1 MKQISTSA
9 LYSWREFYLIF
20 RQKTNPSHLKNQGAL
35 QQKFYQLKANQ
46 DPRSDHDKSDMPWRS
61 FPRDLELQQCNKE
74 QLKPCET
81 YKQSKTMVV
90 GDVSPQFLL
99 TYLPIPQQHH
109 CFTNYIN
116 EHCLEELS
124 GNDYETKDGAS
135 LSLLKPGQQEVSTG
149 KLPDKP
155 TALEVKPNEPQFL
168 SNGEGK
174 ITSLPGLRCNSSTC
188 NFSTRFSC
196 LRTLTALAPVA
207 QIAPVSFPAFEELA
221 SSFLSGTME
230 DHVLHSLSLLMRGK
244 ATGRDSINFL
254 DLIGV
259 PSFSDTSFPGCI
271 RHPNIVPI
279 LGMMKS
285 ATHINIIVPKTTY
298 TLENILHYS
307 PDALKSNW
315 HIKFLMYQ
323 LLSPLRYM
331 HGLGIAHG
339 SICPSNI
346 LLTDSFWCWL
356 HIGDTL
362 QSKSNLSG
370 SNMCNTAS
378 SRKISCSFEGC
389 HSGEVY
395 ADSKLSHPIDW
406 HTGFIRWWSGDLS
419 NFEYLLL
426 LNRIA
431 GRRWGDHT
439 FHTVMPWVIDFS
451 VKPDENNDTG
461 WRNLSKSK
469 WRLAKGDEQLDFTYS
484 TSEVPHHVSDECLSE
499 LAVCSYKA
507 RRLPLSVLRSAVRSV
522 YEPNEYPSTM
532 HRLYQ
537 WTPDECIPEFYY
549 DPQIFH
555 SQHSGMSNLA
565 VPSWA
570 DSPEE
575 FIRLH
580 REALESNRVSCQIN
594 HWIDIIFGYKM
605 SGPAA
610 ISAKNVMLPPSER
623 TNARSTG
630 RRQLFNL
637 PHPARWGVIKNARQD
652 NAISAMSGEKQL
664 LPDTSNLQALE
675 EAAAFIEHA
684 SHLSPL
690 YRNDL
695 AKDNSCLQGAL
706 SHGEVESATFEY
718 GRDSKLPSVIDV
730 NFLLQTIEAD
740 DSSTSG
746 YQDFLLWRQKASCST
761 NSSVD
766 NANDVFSIGC
776 ILAELHLM
784 KPLFNPTS
792 LAEYSHSGV
801 LPKLMHQLPPQV
813 DILVEACIQKE
824 WKRRPS
830 IKSLLE
836 SPYFPATVRSSYLF
850 LAPLQ
855 LLSKDG
861 SRLHY
866 VSSYANCGAL
876 KLMGSFAAEM
886 CAPHCLPLLLTPL
899 SDTEA
904 ESAYIMLKEFLKCLN
919 LQAVKTLILPVIQKI
934 LQAGY
939 SHMKVSLL
947 QESFVRELWSKIG
960 KQLYLD
966 NMHSM
971 VLSNLYVSPHK
982 SSSGAASV
990 LLIGSSDELGVP
1002 VTVHQ
1007 TILPLIQF
1015 FGKGICSD
1023 GIDVIVRIGGLFGET
1038 FIVKQILPLLKNVV
1052 RSCIDVSNASRP
1064 EPVQSWSGL
1073 ALVDC
1078 LMTLDGIVELLP
1090 NEVVVKELI
1099 EDGGCLYIQLL
1110 MIPNLG
1116 IPSLQVAAT
1125 SLVALAQQIGS
1136 ELTSLHVMPK
1146 LKELFEKLAFSEEN
1160 RSGHGYGSLKVP
1172 KNTVEDEHM
1181 ENRMDLVLLLYPPFA
1196 HLLGIETL
1204 RQCCTTWLILEKYL
1218 LWHHN
1223 WKWEYTE
1230 GSSRSGVDSI
1240 NARRASYSKKSTSE
1254 YSANSLRHGVG
1265 WSAPQSQVDKG
1276 SKRSTQHKRPH
1287 QHNNSKQHEPW
1298 HWFPSPAPSWDGPD
1312 FLGRVGASSNEIP
1325 WKISASVLH
1334 SARGHYGAL
1343 RSFAVCQDECTFFTA
1358 GVGPGFKG
1366 SVQKWDLS
1374 RIASSSGYDG
1384 HEEVVND
1391 ICVLASTERTAS
1403 CDGTIHVWNSQSG
1416 KNISVITEHAENSR
1430 QYGSSLTSVSRIHS
1444 EQANMLDFSSLGS
1457 GILSSTYDGS
1467 LYTCMHH
1474 LETVN
1479 RLVAGTGN
1487 GSLRFID
1494 IDQGQ
1499 KLHLWRSDPVETSFP
1514 SLISSICS
1522 CGSTKMQANE
1532 GVASPS
1538 WIAAGLSSGHCRL
1551 LDMRSGNIITSWQ
1564 AHEGYVTKLA
1574 APEDHLLVSSSL
1586 DKTLRVWDLRKNSV
1600 SPLILFKGH
1609 SDGVSG
1615 FSVWGQDVIS
1625 ISRSKI
1631 GLSSLS
1637 QQSCFCDVFMYLM
1650 EPSCAQ
1656 DGQHRITPQ
1665 HLYMADRES
1674 RNMSV
1679 LSNITILPFSR
1690 LFLVGTEDGYLKVCC

>member
-1 MKQISTSA
+1 MCFECLQLQIQTDFSGKLLFNYALAGSA
-9 LYSWREFYLIF
+9 LPFASNAVVQVL
-20 RQKTNPSHLKNQGAL
+20 N
-35 QQKFYQLKANQ
+35 
-46 DPRSDHDKSDMPWRS
+46 SDG
-61 FPRDLELQQCNKE
+61 E
-74 QLKPCET
+74 
-81 YKQSKTMVV
+81 
-90 GDVSPQFLL
+90 VSPHFILM
-99 TYLPIPQQHH
+99 YLQINEDA
-109 CFTNYIN
+109 CFTKYIN
-116 EHCLEELS
+116 EHCPEQLT
-124 GNDYETKDGAS
+124 GNNCKTKDDTP
-135 LSLLKPGQQEVSTG
+135 LWVPHQEQQEVSTG
-149 KLPDKP
+149 NLYDKP
-155 TALEVKPNEPQFL
+155 IPLETKANEPLLL
-168 SNGEGK
+168 SNGGGK
-174 ITSLPGLRCNSSTC
+174 ASLPGLGCSSSTC
-188 NFSTRFSC
+188 YFSTRFSC
-196 LRTLTALAPVA
+196 MRTLTALAPVS
-207 QIAPVSFPAFEELA
+207 QIGPVSFPALEELA
-221 SSFLSGTME
+221 SSFLSGISE
-230 DHVLHSLSLLMRGK
+230 DHVLHSLSLLIQGK

-254 DLIGV
+254 NLVGV
-259 PSFSDTSFPGCI
+259 PSFTETSFPGCL

-279 LGMMKS
+279 LAMMKS
-285 ATHINIIVPKTTY
+285 STHINLVLPKTPY

-339 SICPSNI
+339 SICPSNV

-362 QSKSNLSG
+362 QSNSNLSRSKM
-370 SNMCNTAS
+370 SNAAS
-378 SRKISCSFEGC
+378 PRKIGCCTKGC
-389 HSGEVY
+389 HSSELY
-395 ADSKLSHPIDW
+395 ADLKLSQPIDW
-406 HTGFIRWWSGDLS
+406 HTGFVRWWSGELS
-419 NFEYLLL
+419 NFDYLLF
-426 LNRIA
+426 LNRLA

-461 WRNLSKSK
+461 WRNLNKSK
-469 WRLAKGDEQLDFTYS
+469 WRLAKGDEQLDFTYL

-507 RRLPLSVLRSAVRSV
+507 RRLPLSVLRTAVRSV

-549 DPQIFH
+549 DPQIFR
-555 SQHSGMSNLA
+555 SRHSGMSDLA

-570 DSPEE
+570 GSPEE

-580 REALESNRVSCQIN
+580 RDALESYRVSCQIH

-605 SGPAA
+605 SGQAA
-610 ISAKNVMLPPSER
+610 IAAKNVMLPPSEP
-623 TNARSTG
+623 TKARSVG

-637 PHPARWGVIKNARQD
+637 PHPARWGVIKKACQHNTD
-652 NAISAMSGEKQL
+652 SALSQWQMNEVESVKHL
-664 LPDTSNLQALE
+664 LHDTSNLQALE
-675 EAAAFIEHA
+675 EAATFIEHA

-690 YRNDL
+690 YRNNL
-695 AKDNSCLQGAL
+695 VKDNSA
-706 SHGEVESATFEY
+706 SKESITQAKVANDTFEY
-718 GRDSKLPSVIDV
+718 GTYSKLPSVIDI
-730 NFLLQTIEAD
+730 NFLLQTIDSD
-740 DSSTSG
+740 DNSTPG
-746 YQDFLLWRQKASCST
+746 YQDFLLWRQKASRSP
-761 NSSVD
+761 NLSVD
-766 NANDVFSIGC
+766 IANDIFSIGC
-776 ILAELHLM
+776 ILAELHL
-784 KPLFNPTS
+784 KRPLFNPTS
-792 LAEYSHSGV
+792 LAQYLHNGV
-801 LPKLMHQLPPQV
+801 LPKLMLELPPQV
-813 DILVEACIQKE
+813 KILVEACIQKE
-824 WKRRPS
+824 WKMRPS
-830 IKSLLE
+830 VESLLE

-861 SRLHY
+861 SRLDY
-866 VSSYANCGAL
+866 VASYAKCGAL
-876 KLMGSFAAEM
+876 KSMGNFAAEM
-886 CAPHCLPLLLTPL
+886 CAPYCLPLLLTPL

-904 ESAYIMLKEFLKCLN
+904 ECGYIMLKEFLKCLN
-919 LQAVKTLILPVIQKI
+919 LEAVKALILPVIQKI
-934 LQAGY
+934 LQTIGY

-947 QESFVRELWSKIG
+947 QDSFVRELWSKIG
-960 KQLYLD
+960 KQIYLE
-966 NMHSM
+966 NIHSM

-1007 TILPLIQF
+1007 TILPLIHC
-1015 FGKGICSD
+1015 FGKGLCSD
-1023 GIDVIVRIGGLFGET
+1023 GIDTIVRIGGLFGET

-1052 RSCIDVSNASRP
+1052 RSCIDVSNVSRP
-1064 EPVQSWSGL
+1064 EPMQSWSSL
-1073 ALVDC
+1073 ALIDC

-1110 MIPNLG
+1110 MIANLG
-1116 IPSLQVAAT
+1116 IPVFQVAAT
-1125 SLVALAQQIGS
+1125 SLVAVSQQIGP
-1136 ELTSLHVMPK
+1136 ELTSLYVMPK
-1146 LKELFEKLAFSEEN
+1146 LKELFEKLAFSEET
-1160 RSGHGYGSLKVP
+1160 RSGPGCGSLKVS
-1172 KNTVEDEHM
+1172 KNKVEDEQM
-1181 ENRMDLVLLLYPPFA
+1181 ENKMDLVLLLYPPFA
-1196 HLLGIETL
+1196 SLLGIETL
-1204 RQCCTTWLILEKYL
+1204 RQCCTTWLILEQYL

-1230 GSSRSGVDSI
+1230 ESSRGAVDNI
-1240 NARRASYSKKSTSE
+1240 NARRASYSKNPTSE
-1254 YSANSLRHGVG
+1254 YNPAKMLLHGFG
-1265 WSAPQSQVDKG
+1265 WSVPQLQGDKG
-1276 SKRSTQHKRPH
+1276 AKNSRPHKRLYD
-1287 QHNNSKQHEPW
+1287 QHNNSVQRHATTSTTREQEPW

-1312 FLGRVGASSNEIP
+1312 FLGRIGASSNEIP
-1325 WKISASVLH
+1325 WKISASVIH
-1334 SARGHYGAL
+1334 SVRAHHGAL

-1374 RIASSSGYDG
+1374 RISCSSGYDG
-1384 HEEVVND
+1384 HEEVVNE
-1391 ICVLASTERTAS
+1391 ICVLASSERTAS
-1403 CDGTIHVWNSQSG
+1403 CDGTIHVWSSQSG
-1416 KNISVITEHAENSR
+1416 KNISIIAEHSGNSA
-1430 QYGSSLTSVSRIHS
+1430 QYGNSSTSASRIHS
-1444 EQANMLDFSSLGS
+1444 DQANMLDFSSLGT
-1457 GILSSTYDGS
+1457 GILSSAYDGS

-1494 IDQGQ
+1494 IDQGR
-1499 KLHLWRSDPVETSFP
+1499 KLHLWRSDSVESSFP

-1522 CGSTKMQANE
+1522 CGSTNGGAT
-1532 GVASPS
+1532 SPS

-1551 LDMRSGNIITSWQ
+1551 LDMRSGNLITSWQ
-1564 AHEGYVTKLA
+1564 AHDGYVTKLA

-1586 DKTLRVWDLRKNSV
+1586 DKTLRVWDLRKNLASA
-1600 SPLILFKGH
+1600 LIVFRGH

-1637 QQSCFCDVFMYLM
+1637 QQ
-1650 EPSCAQ
+1650 E
-1656 DGQHRITPQ
+1656 GQHRITPQ
-1665 HLYMADRES
+1665 YLYTGDRES

-1690 LFLVGTEDGYLKVCC
+1690 LFLVGTEDGYLKLCC